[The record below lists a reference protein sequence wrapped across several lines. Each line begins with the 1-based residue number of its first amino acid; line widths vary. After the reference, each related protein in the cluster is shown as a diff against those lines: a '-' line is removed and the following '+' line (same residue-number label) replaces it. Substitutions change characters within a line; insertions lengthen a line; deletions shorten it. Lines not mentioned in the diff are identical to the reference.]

1 MRGAWPESGEN
12 DKPFEGLFET
22 TGTEFPWL
30 FHETPY
36 TCALMRSVFFILS
49 LLLLPVIGFGPV
61 VTLHGQ
67 TGGLVFPHPQEPDAE
82 RFHSSRNGREL
93 PLPAEKDAFTF
104 AVLGDRTGG
113 PAEGVKVLA
122 QAVDEINL
130 LEPDL
135 VMTVGDLVQGSGK
148 QVEWLIQMREYRG
161 IMDGL
166 LMPWFPV
173 AGNHD
178 VYWMAKEKPPGEH
191 ESNYEQHFAPLWYA
205 FEHKNSWFIVL
216 YSDEG
221 NPETGE
227 KATGKPASQKMSH
240 RQFAWLKD
248 TLNKSKDADHV
259 FVFIHHPRW
268 LGGNYGDDW
277 EKVHDEFVKAGNVK
291 AVFGGHIHRMR
302 YDGPF
307 DGIEY
312 VTLATT
318 GGNQSGI
325 SPAAGNL
332 HQFHMV
338 TVRDQQIAM
347 AALPVGETMNV
358 RKVTGSVSDGTRQ
371 LNAVAPKFT
380 RRFSVDSEGGVD
392 ELVRLRLDNPID
404 QPIRAQIQL
413 NSTDSRWIFSPD
425 QLDVVVKPGEYINYM
440 FRVFRWKNSL
450 DLSWR
455 SPDCDIQL
463 SLIDSQ
469 SGTFPLK
476 KKRFAIPYS
485 IDLPTPVLPRVE
497 SVLELD
503 GMDAHLKI
511 PADQLDLGDGS
522 LTVECWLNA
531 PFLREDLTL
540 VSNKDGNTGFKLGI
554 RNSRPTFEVQMS
566 DGTSVS
572 LQAPETSFIRTRQ
585 WHHLSGVVDQGMVSI
600 FLDGLQ
606 VDQKPVNESRL
617 PSQADLLI
625 GRDTSLPSEERGYF
639 AGRLDSIR
647 ISSTARYQRQTFRP
661 SRRFLPDRDTK
672 LLLNMDDI
680 RVLWLYDESNNK
692 AHPEVVGGATIQAE
706 R

>member
-1 MRGAWPESGEN
+1 
-12 DKPFEGLFET
+12 
-22 TGTEFPWL
+22 
-30 FHETPY
+30 
-36 TCALMRSVFFILS
+36 MRSVIFILS
-49 LLLLPVIGFGPV
+49 LLLLPMVGIGPV
-61 VTLHGQ
+61 FSLHGQ
-67 TGGLVFPHPQEPDAE
+67 SAGLVSPHPQSPDVE

-93 PLPAEKDAFTF
+93 PLPAQNPAFTF

-248 TLNKSKDADHV
+248 TLAKAESADHV

-338 TVRDQQIAM
+338 TVRDQQIAI
-347 AALPVGETMNV
+347 ASLPVGETMNV
-358 RKVTGSVSDGTRQ
+358 RKVTGQVSDGTRK
-371 LNAVAPKFT
+371 LNAVTPRFN
-380 RRFSVDSEGGVD
+380 RRFQVDSEGGAD
-392 ELVRLRLDNPID
+392 DLVRLRLDNPA
-404 QPIRAQIQL
+404 AQSMQVNLEL
-413 NSTDSRWIFSPD
+413 NSADSRWIFSPD
-425 QLDVVVKPGEYINYM
+425 KVDAVVKPGESLDFM

-455 SPDCDIQL
+455 SPDCKLQL
-463 SLIDSQ
+463 ALVDPQ
-469 SGTFPLK
+469 NGTFPLK
-476 KKRFAIPYS
+476 DKRYAIPYS

-503 GMDAHLKI
+503 GMDAHLKVS
-511 PADQLDLGDGS
+511 ADQLNLGNGS

-540 VSNKDGNTGFKLGI
+540 ISNMEGNTGFKLGLQ
-554 RNSRPTFEVQMS
+554 NSRPTFQVRLA
-566 DGTSVS
+566 DGSLVS
-572 LQAPETSFIRTRQ
+572 LQAPESSFIHTRQ
-585 WHHLSGVVDQGMVSI
+585 WHHLAGVFGSGTMSI
-600 FLDGLQ
+600 YLDGIQ
-606 VDQKPVNESRL
+606 VVQESVQQERAA
-617 PSQADLLI
+617 SNSNLLI
-625 GRDTSLPSEERGYF
+625 GRDTLLPSKERGYF

-647 ISSTARYQRQTFRP
+647 ISNSARYERQIFRS
-661 SRRFLPDRDTK
+661 SRRFLPDRETK

-680 RVLWLYDESNNK
+680 RVLWLYDESSNK
-692 AHPEVVGGATIQAE
+692 AHPEVIGGATIQAE
-706 R
+706 Q

>member
-1 MRGAWPESGEN
+1 MLW
-12 DKPFEGLFET
+12 
-22 TGTEFPWL
+22 
-30 FHETPY
+30 
-36 TCALMRSVFFILS
+36 
-49 LLLLPVIGFGPV
+49 
-61 VTLHGQ
+61 
-67 TGGLVFPHPQEPDAE
+67 GGLVASLNGQTTTLTFPHPQSADAE

-93 PLPAEKDAFTF
+93 PLPADKAAFSF

-135 VMTVGDLVQGSGK
+135 VMTVGDLVEGSGQ
-148 QVEWLIQMREYRG
+148 QVEWLIQMREFRG

-178 VYWMAKEKPPGEH
+178 VYWYGNEKPPGEH

-205 FEHKNSWFIVL
+205 FEHKNAWFIVL

-227 KATGKPASQKMSH
+227 KSISKPKAQQMSH
-240 RQFAWLKD
+240 RQFAWLKE
-248 TLNKSKDADHV
+248 TLTKAKEADHV

-277 EKVHDEFVKAGNVK
+277 EKVHDALVEAGNVK

-302 YDGPF
+302 YDGPY

-332 HQFHMV
+332 HHFHMV
-338 TVRDQQIAM
+338 TVRQQQVAIAG
-347 AALPVGETMNV
+347 LPVGETMNV
-358 RKVTGSVSDGTRQ
+358 RRITGKVSDGTRQ
-371 LNAVAPKFT
+371 LNAVSPKFNK
-380 RRFSVDSEGGVD
+380 RFSVDSEGGSD
-392 ELVRLRLDNPID
+392 DLVQMSFENPMD
-404 QPIRAQIQL
+404 QPVQAKIQL
-413 NSTDSRWIFSPD
+413 NSADSRWIFSPD
-425 QLDVVVKPGEYINYM
+425 HLNKVLKPGESANFI
-440 FRVFRWKNSL
+440 FRVFRWKDSL

-455 SPDCDIQL
+455 SPNCDIQL
-463 SLIDSQ
+463 TLMDPQ
-469 SGTFPLK
+469 SGSFPIRT
-476 KKRFAIPYS
+476 KRFTIPYS
-485 IDLPTPVLPRVE
+485 IDLPTPTLPSVE

-503 GMDAHLKI
+503 GRTAHLVVQS
-511 PADQLDLGDGS
+511 DQLNLSDGPV
-522 LTVECWLNA
+522 TVECWLNA

-540 VSNKDGNTGFKLGI
+540 VSNMESQKGFKLGI
-554 RNSRPTFEVQMS
+554 RNSRPTFDVYLEN
-566 DGTSVS
+566 GTLVT
-572 LQAPETSFIRTRQ
+572 LQAPEESFIHTRK
-585 WHHLSGVVDQGMVSI
+585 WHHLAGVVGSGTVAI
-600 FLDGLQ
+600 YLDGVQ
-606 VDQKPVNESRL
+606 VAQKPI
-617 PSQADLLI
+617 SQSASAGASTLLI
-625 GRDTSLPSEERGYF
+625 GREIDPASEERGYF
-639 AGRLDSIR
+639 AGRLDGIR
-647 ISSTARYQRQTFRP
+647 ISNVSRYERQIIRP
-661 SRRFLPDRDTK
+661 SRRFLPDRNTQ

-680 RVLWLYDESNNK
+680 RVLWLYDESANK
-692 AHPEVVGGATIQAE
+692 AHPEVLGSATIQAD